1 MVDLLVIGYVKNYR
15 FYMKCLTTDILVIA
29 DSLEEAK
36 KKMINTLT
44 SYFETFS
51 HAEIL
56 AGKYIRKASI
66 KYWIK
71 YSLAAIKLSTI
82 NLSRLSIKFNI
93 NENDLNFI

>member
-56 AGKYIRKASI
+56 AGVYIRKTPT

-71 YSLAAIKLSTI
+71 YGLAAIKLSLI
-82 NLSRLSIKFNI
+82 NFRRLKVEYNI
-93 NENDLNFI
+93 NENNLNFT